1 MIALVATVIHE
12 VPHEFSDFA
21 LLLRDGYSRKKAI
34 CFQVNIIFPEFSLK
48 MFLSLYIC
56 ILIVNYCNG
65 WYFWCHFVL
74 FINIK

>member
-48 MFLSLYIC
+48 IFLFLY
-56 ILIVNYCNG
+56 L
-65 WYFWCHFVL
+65 FVY
-74 FINIK
+74 IYS